1 MKKPYRSILDTEL
14 SHLEA
19 EIVWK
24 NAQNVV
30 LKERLVRD
38 LHKISKKDRLR
49 SVFVVPLRL
58 VVAAAILL
66 IAFVL
71 VKQEDFRDSDT
82 LQGSFSKGTRTLEQS
97 QLQNRDVS
105 VTFTREEQN
114 MVEGLIGKKEFFL
127 TEEAVIPSDARVLFP
142 SIITGEPEI
151 GARKDQGRVLGSVT
165 YPVNGGG
172 FKSFTI
178 ETAINKRGS
187 AKLSYHSLVK
197 RYSGFSTLLIIENHD
212 ALLIN
217 PANQHGTPQVMIVS
231 DEYIYTITGGKSSD
245 DVVKLAKS
253 IQFIN

>member
-24 NAQNVV
+24 NAQNDV

-38 LHKISKKDRLR
+38 LHKLSKKDRLR
-49 SVFVVPLRL
+49 SVFVIPLRL
-58 VVAAAILL
+58 CVAAAILL

-82 LQGSFSKGTRTLEQS
+82 LQGSFSEGTRTLEQS

-105 VTFTREEQN
+105 VTFTRKEQN
-114 MVEGLIGKKEFFL
+114 MVEGLIGQKEFFL

-142 SIITGEPEI
+142 TITGEPEI
-151 GARKDQGRVLGSVT
+151 VARKDQGRVLGSVT
-165 YPVNGGG
+165 YPVKGGE
-172 FKSFTI
+172 SFTI
-178 ETAINKRGS
+178 ETAINQRGS
-187 AKLSYHSLVK
+187 AKLAYHSLVK
-197 RYSGFSTLLIIENHD
+197 RYSGLCTLLTIKNRD
-212 ALLIN
+212 AILIN
-217 PANQHGTPQVMIVS
+217 TPNEQGAPQVMVVS

>member
-24 NAQNVV
+24 NAQNDV

-38 LHKISKKDRLR
+38 LHKLSKKDRLR
-49 SVFVVPLRL
+49 SVFVIPLRL
-58 VVAAAILL
+58 CVAAAILL

-82 LQGSFSKGTRTLEQS
+82 LQGSFSEGTRTLEQS

-105 VTFTREEQN
+105 VTFTRKEQN
-114 MVEGLIGKKEFFL
+114 MVEGLIGQKEFFL

-142 SIITGEPEI
+142 TITGEPEI
-151 GARKDQGRVLGSVT
+151 VARKDQGRVLGSVT
-165 YPVNGGG
+165 YPVKGGE
-172 FKSFTI
+172 SFTI
-178 ETAINKRGS
+178 ETAINQRGS
-187 AKLSYHSLVK
+187 AKLAYHSLVK
-197 RYSGFSTLLIIENHD
+197 RYSGLCTLLTIKNHD
-212 ALLIN
+212 AILIN
-217 PANQHGTPQVMIVS
+217 TLNEQGASQLMVVS
-231 DEYIYTITGGKSSD
+231 DRYIYTITGGKSSD